1 MAKQICRDHSRRVL
15 CVPGT
20 RYKWIH
26 RNDGSICESYYMQ
39 GSGGTVFSR
48 DFKESSSK
56 IDFELLRVINLIY
69 NNEAK
74 RILRKDK
81 SNA

>member
-1 MAKQICRDHSRRVL
+1 MAKQSCKDHCRRVL

-20 RYKWIH
+20 HYKWVH
-26 RNDGSICESYYMQ
+26 RNDGTNCDSYYMQ
-39 GSGGTVFSR
+39 GSSGTVFSR

-56 IDFELLRVINLIY
+56 IDFELLRAINFIY

-74 RILRKDK
+74 RILERI
-81 SNA
+81 SNG

>member
-20 RYKWIH
+20 HYKWIH

-39 GSGGTVFSR
+39 ASGGTVFSR
-48 DFKESSSK
+48 DFKESTNRT
-56 IDFELLRVINLIY
+56 DFEFIQVINRIY
-69 NNEAK
+69 NNEVA
-74 RILRKDK
+74 RILERK

>member
-20 RYKWIH
+20 HYKWIH
-26 RNDGSICESYYMQ
+26 RNDGNICESYYMQ
-39 GSGGTVFSR
+39 GSSGTVFSR

-56 IDFELLRVINLIY
+56 IDFELIRAVNIIY
-69 NNEAK
+69 NNAAK
-74 RILRKDK
+74 RFLERK
-81 SNA
+81 SND